1 MLQGDNKD
9 DWNGEPFRMFKG
21 GSLWLPPKKNLY
33 TAGMPE
39 DIFEESLRY
48 LTLNDLILPEIFL
61 TISIFLLG
69 ITKWATQIPKNQA
82 NPPQNQVVKKRKRK
96 TIH

>member
-9 DWNGEPFRMFKG
+9 DWNAEPFRMFKG

-48 LTLNDLILPEIFL
+48 LTMQSLTFQKRYLNIF
-61 TISIFLLG
+61 TFLLG
-69 ITKWATQIPKNQA
+69 ITKWATQRPKNQA

>member
-9 DWNGEPFRMFKG
+9 DWNAEPFRMFKG

-48 LTLNDLILPEIFL
+48 LTL
-61 TISIFLLG
+61 
-69 ITKWATQIPKNQA
+69 K
-82 NPPQNQVVKKRKRK
+82 
-96 TIH
+96 

>member
-1 MLQGDNKD
+1 MDDISAMLQGDNKD
-9 DWNGEPFRMFKG
+9 DWNAEPFRMFKG

-48 LTLNDLILPEIFL
+48 LTL
-61 TISIFLLG
+61 
-69 ITKWATQIPKNQA
+69 Q
-82 NPPQNQVVKKRKRK
+82 
-96 TIH
+96 